1 VNPEDKIKELIG
13 KSDIVTDAQVE
24 NRILSDALEHL
35 NMLKQQKSTRIGHY
49 IWTIIMKNSFT
60 KLAAVTAG
68 IITMVVILSLSFLGE
83 SATPA
88 YGIEQTIQANHS
100 VRYIHIKHFDSE
112 YEDDPFEFWVR
123 CGEFGQIE
131 STRVRAPERSSSGN
145 GVLVGVWN
153 QNELQVW
160 SKKRNILF
168 LCSDST
174 LADNLLDLLEKCDPR
189 LAVQHLYERQQRNE
203 IKLEIDEPSDKAK
216 PIVITATCLP
226 ESSTPDLRAIVS
238 VDRVTKLVTCVE
250 AYRLRN
256 GIYEYV
262 GRQEYYDYNRPI
274 PDEMFTLEDE
284 LPADVIVVDWLNQEV
299 GLAQGQLSED
309 EVAVEVVR
317 RFFEALIAKDY
328 VEAGRLLAGIPA
340 DLLEQG
346 FDSVPEQVNLLRIL
360 SIGPAA
366 PHPELG
372 TQARIVPCILEIEID
387 GEISHRKWDRI
398 GVRQVYNQPGRWAI
412 CDGIRNFKKVLFLDR

>member
-1 VNPEDKIKELIG
+1 MNREDKIRELII
-13 KSDIVTDAQVE
+13 KSNVATDAQME
-24 NRILSDALEHL
+24 NRILGDASEHL
-35 NMLKQQKSTRIGHY
+35 EKLKQQKSTRIEIY
-49 IWTIIMKNSFT
+49 IRGIIMKSPFT

-68 IITMVVILSLSFLGE
+68 IITMVVVLSLRFLGE

-88 YGIEQTIQANHS
+88 YGIEQTIKANHS

-112 YEDDPFEFWVR
+112 HGDDPFEFWVR
-123 CGEFGQIE
+123 CGESGQIE
-131 STRVRAPERSSSGN
+131 STRVRAPERSSPGN
-145 GVLVGVWN
+145 GVRVGVWK

-160 SKKRNILF
+160 SKKRNTLF

-216 PIVITATCLP
+216 PIVITVTCLP
-226 ESSTPDLRAIVS
+226 ESSTPDMRAIVS
-238 VDRVTKLVTCVE
+238 VDPVTKLVTCIE

-262 GRQEYYDYNRPI
+262 CRQEYYDYNQPI

-299 GLAQGQLSED
+299 GLAQGQLTED

-317 RFFEALIAKDY
+317 RFFEAWIAKDY
-328 VEAGRLLAGIPA
+328 VEAGRLLSGIPA
-340 DLLEQG
+340 EIFEQYPG
-346 FDSVPEQVNLLRIL
+346 RVNLLRIL

-372 TQARIVPCILEIEID
+372 TQARVVPCILEIEVD
-387 GEISHRKWDRI
+387 GEISHYKWDRI
-398 GVRQVYNQPGRWAI
+398 GVRQGQIPNQPGRWTI